1 MTGQQRGDDVANG
14 VRAKRTIVQRVEVA
28 LAKLFKPDNA
38 YHPEQHYL
46 RGRPGPKA
54 QAKHEHEDRK

>member
-1 MTGQQRGDDVANG
+1 MIGERPGGGGRPKQS
-14 VRAKRTIVQRVEVA
+14 IVQRLEAA
-28 LAKLFKPDNA
+28 LAKAFRPTDT

-54 QAKHEHEDRK
+54 QAKHDHDKTK